1 MKKKLMMVAV
11 LLGALTLGACVD
23 DNESASVTAVRNA
36 KAKQLESVAAL
47 NNANAEAAKI
57 LAAADAKLKEAEA
70 AYQQALANAKE
81 NETAFLKEKYV
92 LELQKIKAEYEAD
105 IARAKADAAKA
116 DKDAWDDADS
126 KLTKLYTAYSN
137 AIDKVSE
144 LNGDLIDAKLTLA
157 QIDIDAI
164 TGKVYWDNFVAKQNK
179 TIAEKTAEIER
190 LKALNVADK
199 ADLLKKMNDL
209 STTGYNLNKDK
220 VVAEKVVTDAE
231 KVFNEAVAPTLPS
244 KSFDLP
250 EQNHEQAAWMAI
262 QLPYAKAVAALQEM
276 EYTYRVYGKFVTS
289 TSNEIVIDGCPELGT
304 YKTYA
309 PSASGDVMEAT
320 QTVTNALNGT
330 INTIVANI
338 GVPSVKDKSA
348 ATGTYLQLEQSEAS
362 LKTAKENLAAE
373 QKKETPDKD
382 LIAQYTLDIENA
394 NINIEK
400 ANNRIASLTEDLA
413 AAKTDLK
420 EFNDILAIVKEGS
433 AEQKAYAEAIKAIV
447 PAGEAYLTATHKVH
461 EIDNAIAIIGI
472 TSFNDNGEPADWK
485 SGEYSS
491 VKSLYEGTIDVAT
504 LIASCNE
511 AIADAKANIASGSFD
526 RGHYETVSY
535 LIYNPF
541 TERMEERLTSVWI
554 DDATVVVSNEDAK
567 KLAQLEI
574 DAFTAKIKVQE
585 TLVAK
590 YKAELDAALAAE

>member
-81 NETAFLKEKYV
+81 NETTFLKEKYV

-116 DKDAWDDADS
+116 DREAWAEADL
-126 KLTKLYTAYSN
+126 KLKKLYTAYSN
-137 AIDKVSE
+137 AIDEVSE
-144 LNGDLIDAKLTLA
+144 LNGKLIDAKLDLA

-164 TGKVYWDNFVAKQNK
+164 TGKVYWDNYVAKQNQ

-220 VVAEKVVTDAE
+220 VVAKKVETDAE
-231 KVFNEAVAPTLPS
+231 KAFNEAIAPTLPYKYFNS
-244 KSFDLP
+244 
-250 EQNHEQAAWMAI
+250 EQNHEQAAWMAV
-262 QLPYAKAVAALQEM
+262 QLPYAKAVAALQDM
-276 EYTYRVYGKFVTS
+276 EGTYRVYGKFVTS

-348 ATGTYLQLEQSEAS
+348 ATGTYLWLEQSEAS

-373 QKKETPDKD
+373 QKKDAPNKD

-400 ANNRIASLTEDLA
+400 ANNQITSFTEDLA
-413 AAKTDLK
+413 EAKADLK
-420 EFNDILAIVKEGS
+420 EFNDILATVKEGS

-461 EIDNAIAIIGI
+461 EIENAIAIIGI
-472 TSFNDNGEPADWK
+472 NSFDVNGEPASWNN
-485 SGEYSS
+485 SGEYYSI
-491 VKSLYEGTIDVAT
+491 KSLYDGVIDVAT
-504 LIASCNE
+504 LIANCNA
-511 AIADAKANIASGSFD
+511 AIAEAKAKIASGNIVG
-526 RGHYETVSY
+526 GHYEQVSY
-535 LIYNPF
+535 SIFNPF
-541 TERMEERLTSVWI
+541 TNEYEYRTTNVWVN
-554 DDATVVVSNEDAK
+554 DPTVVVNNEDAK

-574 DAFTAKIKVQE
+574 DALTAKIKVNE